1 MTNFKEFKNQPVN
14 GGIQYLAFFPNGY
27 GVSIVQHSFS
37 YGNKDGLWEM
47 AVLKGNEE
55 EWDIT
60 YDTLI
65 TNDVL
70 GYLSEN
76 EVDEYVEQV
85 ITL

>member
-1 MTNFKEFKNQPVN
+1 MTNFKEFKNNPIN

-60 YDTLI
+60 YDTHI

-70 GYLSEN
+70 GYLTEEQVN
-76 EVDEYVEQV
+76 EHVDQV